1 MVCDFYR
8 SIIFHGMELPS
19 FRWSNDFLK
28 RHLHN
33 LKINS
38 EHLKKVE
45 IRQAIEIKT
54 SSIQ

>member
-45 IRQAIEIKT
+45 IRQATEIKT
-54 SSIQ
+54 SSLQ